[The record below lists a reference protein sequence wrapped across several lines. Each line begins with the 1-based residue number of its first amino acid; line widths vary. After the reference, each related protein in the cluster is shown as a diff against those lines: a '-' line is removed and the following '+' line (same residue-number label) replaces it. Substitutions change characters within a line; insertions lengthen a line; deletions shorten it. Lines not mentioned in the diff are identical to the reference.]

1 MNSIHWHLLLNH
13 IPIIGS
19 MVATA
24 FLVAGF
30 AFKSK
35 PIKMAALAAVFI
47 LSLGAM
53 AANKTGENAEHS
65 LENVAGINEQMMEE
79 HEDAAG
85 PALVTHVLGGLA
97 SAIALFL
104 LYKERKGAE
113 LAFIAAMLLMV
124 VAVGL
129 MARVGYLGGQI
140 RHTEIATN
148 AANPADAQIQEALPA
163 EGDNDGDED

>member
-13 IPIIGS
+13 IPIIGT

-35 PIKMAALAAVFI
+35 PIKMAALGAVFV
-47 LSLGAM
+47 LSICAIV
-53 AANKTGENAEHS
+53 ANKTGENAEES
-65 LENVAGINEQMMEE
+65 IENVAGINEQMLDE

-85 PALVTHVLGGLA
+85 PALVTHVVAGLL

-104 LYKERKGAE
+104 LYKEKKGAE
-113 LAFIAAMLLMV
+113 IAFIIALLV
-124 VAVGL
+124 TLTAVGL

-140 RHTEIATN
+140 RHTEISSAAGPNGEAGTAT
-148 AANPADAQIQEALPA
+148 PA
-163 EGDNDGDED
+163 EGKSDGDDD